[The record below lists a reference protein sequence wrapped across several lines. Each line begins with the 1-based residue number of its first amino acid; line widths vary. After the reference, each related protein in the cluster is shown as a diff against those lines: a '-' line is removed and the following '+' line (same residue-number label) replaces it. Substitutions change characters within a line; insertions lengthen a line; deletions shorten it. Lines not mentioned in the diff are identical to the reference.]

1 MINKKYINK
10 NVFYKTILLQLLK
23 DKKEKKEINNNLQD
37 YINKNTI
44 KNNVLQIKKIIH
56 ILQYDGC
63 TIIDNPIENIEK
75 FCFNYMINH
84 ILDVGVGINTK
95 I

>member
-44 KNNVLQIKKIIH
+44 KNNILQIKKLLH
-56 ILQYDGC
+56 ILQYDGF

-75 FCFNYMINH
+75 FCFNYMINN
-84 ILDVGVGINTK
+84 ILDAGVGINTK